1 MCTVTKPI
9 IRFTPNFV
17 NGGHLSP
24 SLRGSSFIPFYL
36 AVSEILPCL
45 QIYDTPFT
53 FSPVQD
59 GCVQLRMDGDL
70 QANETSTDKM
80 S

>member
-1 MCTVTKPI
+1 MYLHYMHFSKGVLHRHISRSQGENAKNA
-9 IRFTPNFV
+9 TP
-17 NGGHLSP
+17 
-24 SLRGSSFIPFYL
+24 Y
-36 AVSEILPCL
+36 
-45 QIYDTPFT
+45 T

-59 GCVQLRMDGDL
+59 GCVQLRMDGYL

>member
-1 MCTVTKPI
+1 MVQPERGHNQKGDHGECDINWKP
-9 IRFTPNFV
+9 PLDCQK
-17 NGGHLSP
+17 G
-24 SLRGSSFIPFYL
+24 
-36 AVSEILPCL
+36 
-45 QIYDTPFT
+45 T

-59 GCVQLRMDGDL
+59 GCVQLRMDGYL